1 MKLNKSRIVGSVW
14 AAISA
19 ATLGAYLYLCG
30 RNDEKADVQY
40 ESRTNDEI
48 PSPEVEEETLGAD
61 TH

>member
-19 ATLGAYLYLCG
+19 ATLGAYLYLSG
-30 RNDEKADVQY
+30 RNDEKADAQY
-40 ESRTNDEI
+40 ASRTNEET

>member
-1 MKLNKSRIVGSVW
+1 MKINKSRLVGSIW

-30 RNDEKADVQY
+30 RNDEKADIQY
-40 ESRTNDEI
+40 ESRNTEET

>member
-1 MKLNKSRIVGSVW
+1 MKLNKSRLFGAVW

-19 ATLGAYLYLCG
+19 ATLGAYLYLSG
-30 RNDEKADVQY
+30 RNDEKADAQY
-40 ESRTNDEI
+40 ESQSNDET